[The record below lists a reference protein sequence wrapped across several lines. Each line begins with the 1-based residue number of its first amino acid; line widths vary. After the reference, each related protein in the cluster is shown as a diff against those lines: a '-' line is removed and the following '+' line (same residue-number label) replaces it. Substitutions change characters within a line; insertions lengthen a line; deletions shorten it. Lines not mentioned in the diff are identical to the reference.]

1 MTLVPIDH
9 VGLFLN
15 YVSWSYD
22 IDLVIDIVHKNA
34 LDEFLKC
41 AHACSENGQK
51 WF

>member
-22 IDLVIDIVHKNA
+22 IDLVIDIDH
-34 LDEFLKC
+34 
-41 AHACSENGQK
+41 SETND
-51 WF
+51 